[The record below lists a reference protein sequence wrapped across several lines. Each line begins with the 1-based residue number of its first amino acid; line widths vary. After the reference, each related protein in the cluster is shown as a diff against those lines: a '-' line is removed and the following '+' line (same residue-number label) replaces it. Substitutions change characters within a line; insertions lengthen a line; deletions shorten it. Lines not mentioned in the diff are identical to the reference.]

1 ADVSLD
7 YSGRAYLVFSGEL
20 KSAMIGDFQS
30 DLLRAF
36 LEAMATSARM
46 TLHIRFYGENDHHKT
61 ESIFKALG
69 LAGRQA
75 AMVEGTAVPSTK
87 GLI

>member
-1 ADVSLD
+1 
-7 YSGRAYLVFSGEL
+7 
-20 KSAMIGDFQS
+20 
-30 DLLRAF
+30 
-36 LEAMATSARM
+36 M
-46 TLHIRFYGENDHHKT
+46 TLHIRFYGENDHHKA

-75 AMVEGTAVPSTK
+75 ATMEGTAVPSTK